1 MSGFSI
7 ILHPTDL
14 SECSMAAFQMACRVA
29 QEGARIIVLHV
40 MEDTLVSR
48 EGYLEILNH
57 RLHELAPPCP
67 GVSLVVRL
75 AEGHAVEEI
84 LRAAED
90 SSCDLI
96 VMGSHGRTGLYDR
109 LMGGVAEAVLRRSS
123 RPVLV
128 VKSPP
133 RGATAGES
141 TAAEE
146 KKGSVLVF

>member
-7 ILHPTDL
+7 ILHPSDL

-29 QEGARIIVLHV
+29 REGARIIILHV

-48 EGYLEILNH
+48 EGYLELLN
-57 RLHELAPPCP
+57 RRVRELAPPCSD
-67 GVSLVVRL
+67 VSLVVRL

-84 LRAAED
+84 LREAEE

-109 LMGGVAEAVLRRSS
+109 LMGGVAEAVLRRST

-128 VKSPP
+128 VKGPP
-133 RGATAGES
+133 VGATAGES
-141 TAAEE
+141 SAAEE
-146 KKGSVLVF
+146 RKRTVIVS

>member
-1 MSGFSI
+1 MPGFSI

-14 SECSMAAFQMACRVA
+14 SECSMAAFRMACQVA
-29 QEGARIIVLHV
+29 HEGTRIVVLHV
-40 MEDTLVSR
+40 TEDKLVSR
-48 EGYLEILNH
+48 EGYLDSLNR

-67 GVSLVVRL
+67 GVTLVIRL
-75 AEGHAVEEI
+75 AEGRAVEEI

-90 SSCDLI
+90 TSCDLI
-96 VMGSHGRTGLYDR
+96 VMGTHGRTGLYDR

-128 VKSPP
+128 VKSLPS
-133 RGATAGES
+133 GATAGES

-146 KKGSVLVF
+146 RKHSVLVL

>member
-14 SECSMAAFQMACRVA
+14 SDCSMAAFRMACQIA
-29 QEGARIIVLHV
+29 QEGARIVVVHV
-40 MEDTLVSR
+40 MGDRLVSR
-48 EGYLEILNH
+48 EEYLETLNR

-67 GVSLVVRL
+67 GLTLVVRL

-90 SSCDLI
+90 TSCDLI
-96 VMGSHGRTGLYDR
+96 VMGSQARTGLYDR
-109 LMGGVAEAVLRRSS
+109 LVGGVAEAVMRRSS

-128 VKSPP
+128 VKSPAP
-133 RGATAGES
+133 GATAGES

-146 KKGSVLVF
+146 RRRSVLVF

>member
-1 MSGFSI
+1 MSGFSV

-14 SECSMAAFQMACRVA
+14 SACSMAAFRMACQVA
-29 QEGARIIVLHV
+29 QEGTRIVILHV
-40 MEDTLVSR
+40 VEDSLVSR
-48 EGYLEILNH
+48 EEYLESLNR
-57 RLHELAPPCP
+57 RLYELAPPCA
-67 GVSLVVRL
+67 GAALDIRL

-90 SSCDLI
+90 TSCDLI
-96 VMGSHGRTGLYDR
+96 VMGTHGRTGLYDR

-133 RGATAGES
+133 AGATAGES

-146 KKGSVLVF
+146 RKRSVLVF